1 MQVLEHSILFSDI
14 HTPIVLHLSLQNDNN
29 IDSSTQVINC
39 KEKIKSWDRSKEQLY
54 VQSID
59 SELISNL
66 LTSLDN
72 IDPENTTESSINHI
86 IKQLNKLYIDAAKTT
101 LGTTTGS
108 KKKITKPNKNTKP
121 WFTNACQ
128 KARRK
133 FRNSKVY
140 YFRKRTESARKMYK
154 DNEKMYKK
162 ILDKEQ
168 LLYRNKMSKYLSEI
182 QNKNPKDYWKII
194 NRHYKNKSQEK
205 TEIDM
210 DTLYNYYK
218 ELNKSPKINEE
229 INEMV
234 ENEIASIQSTNT
246 TTHILNDYI
255 TQDEIKRCIR
265 NLKNNKCCSD
275 DGINQSIEST
285 ESRAFMTWATLLT

>member
-1 MQVLEHSILFSDI
+1 
-14 HTPIVLHLSLQNDNN
+14 
-29 IDSSTQVINC
+29 
-39 KEKIKSWDRSKEQLY
+39 
-54 VQSID
+54 
-59 SELISNL
+59 
-66 LTSLDN
+66 
-72 IDPENTTESSINHI
+72 
-86 IKQLNKLYIDAAKTT
+86 
-101 LGTTTGS
+101 
-108 KKKITKPNKNTKP
+108 
-121 WFTNACQ
+121 
-128 KARRK
+128 
-133 FRNSKVY
+133 
-140 YFRKRTESARKMYK
+140 
-154 DNEKMYKK
+154 MYKK

-275 DGINQSIEST
+275 DGIKNEYIKSTQLIMLPIYEKLFNLIFSSGKIPPQWLEGNIIPIYKRKGEKNKPENYRPITILSCMGKLFTSIQCI
-285 ESRAFMTWATLLT
+285 F